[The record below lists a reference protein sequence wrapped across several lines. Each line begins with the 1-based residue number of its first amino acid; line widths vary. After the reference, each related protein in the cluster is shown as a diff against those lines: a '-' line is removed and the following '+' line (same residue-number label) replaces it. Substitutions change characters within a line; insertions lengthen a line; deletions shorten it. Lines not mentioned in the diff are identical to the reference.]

1 MLIAGINTSHH
12 GSICLLE
19 DGNIKFYLEE
29 ERLSRKK
36 YDGIISKTIAKLK
49 PYANQLDY
57 VVICNTKYNYQTH
70 VLENQF
76 PKIKIINYGD
86 RHHLCHATHG
96 FYNSNFDSALCFVF
110 DGCGTKTKN
119 TTELESI
126 YYAEFPNKFTPI
138 FKHYHTQDINLKS
151 NDIEFYSSG
160 ISVGELFEGTCNVF
174 GFNALDAGKI
184 MGMSSFGKCNTQIP
198 KIFLNNIAKSPF
210 FFEIKNN
217 YFYGI
222 SKEDIAYAVQTETET
237 HVFNLIKEY
246 SEKYNCK
253 NIVISGGYALNCVA
267 NYKYLDL
274 GINLYVEPIAHD
286 GGTAIGAAKMLW
298 YELTNSSK
306 KFSQENLYYG
316 FEYDLPH
323 ESNTNYKEVCSLLK
337 QNPICI
343 FQGKSEAGPRALGN
357 RSILYNP
364 TIPDGKNILN
374 KIKHRE
380 NFRPFAAVV
389 LEEYAHE
396 WFDMKGLDS
405 SPFMMYAV
413 NCKEHLREKIPAVL
427 QVNGT
432 SRIQTVNQSQNLHLY
447 NLIKMFY
454 NDTGI
459 PMLLNTSFNLAGE
472 PLVETPDDAI
482 YTMKNSDFEYLY
494 FPETQTLQQYPNAYL

>member
-1 MLIAGINTSHH
+1 
-12 GSICLLE
+12 
-19 DGNIKFYLEE
+19 
-29 ERLSRKK
+29 
-36 YDGIISKTIAKLK
+36 
-49 PYANQLDY
+49 
-57 VVICNTKYNYQTH
+57 
-70 VLENQF
+70 
-76 PKIKIINYGD
+76 
-86 RHHLCHATHG
+86 
-96 FYNSNFDSALCFVF
+96 
-110 DGCGTKTKN
+110 
-119 TTELESI
+119 
-126 YYAEFPNKFTPI
+126 
-138 FKHYHTQDINLKS
+138 
-151 NDIEFYSSG
+151 
-160 ISVGELFEGTCNVF
+160 
-174 GFNALDAGKI
+174 
-184 MGMSSFGKCNTQIP
+184 MSSFGKCNTQIP

-427 QVNGT
+427 QVDGT